1 MTVPPPMRLA
11 FTALGLLLA
20 ALWGL
25 SLAQPPEAT
34 SLGLD
39 ESWRI
44 GLTLA
49 TEHGLRFGRDIVFT
63 FGPLGFALKGS
74 PDPSLAIPTA
84 LFTALLAAV
93 AAGGV
98 WSAVAGRG
106 AWLLKLALVAIV
118 VFVATNVNLDYAA
131 LIGVVAL
138 LVRAGRYPAAA
149 PLVGLVVGAV
159 ALAGLLSKYTL
170 GLDALAAGG
179 AVWIAGAVRGPGRRR
194 RSALLAAAICG
205 AVVVLGLAVAF
216 GFSPDALAAYARGAA
231 EIAGGY
237 SAGMVIRGPRLQ
249 VAVALAVGAALVAL
263 ALLAVRERKLAPAL
277 LICAVMFLTWKHSF
291 VRQDGHILY
300 YFDMAAACAPL
311 LAVTLRRTTAVA
323 LGAATT
329 ALAFGAL
336 LWAQMQVYGVMGSLF
351 DPSRIAHGAAFLLHP
366 RSTEAELAAEGD
378 VALAPDRLPKA
389 VRARIGDATVN
400 VLPWETAIIQSE
412 RLRWAPLPVFQSY
425 SAYTPLLDGLNRDAL
440 VTRGAAF
447 VLYDYVSVDHRYPF
461 GEAPAATTEMVCRYT
476 VATPNIRT
484 VKSIN
489 GYVLLERA
497 AAAHCDAQPA
507 GRASGVA
514 INVPIAVPAAGS
526 PDAFVVASFA
536 LRPTLATT
544 LRTALWRGPEV
555 FLSARFDDGSQT
567 AYRAVAATLPDGVI
581 VSTVPRDAAEA
592 ERFFERR
599 AVGRVRD
606 VTIVAPTGSYTLDAV
621 TFTRER
627 RR

>member
-1 MTVPPPMRLA
+1 MTVPRPMRPAL
-11 FTALGLLLA
+11 TALGLLPA
-20 ALWGL
+20 VLWGL
-25 SLAQPPEAT
+25 SLAQPPAPT

-49 TEHGLRFGRDIVFT
+49 TKLGLSFGHDIVFT
-63 FGPLGFALKGS
+63 FGPLGFALKGA
-74 PDPSLAIPTA
+74 PDPALATATA
-84 LFTALLAAV
+84 LFTALLAAA

-106 AWLLKLALVAIV
+106 GALLKLVAVAVV
-118 VFVATNVNLDYAA
+118 VFVASNVTLDYAA

-170 GLDALAAGG
+170 GLDTLAAGG
-179 AVWIAGAVRGPGRRR
+179 AVWLVEAVRGPRRR
-194 RSALLAAAICG
+194 RRAALLAAAICG
-205 AVVVLGLAVAF
+205 AVVVVGLAAAF
-216 GFSPDALAAYARGAA
+216 RFSPEALAAYVRGAA
-231 EIAGGY
+231 AISDGY

-249 VAVALAVGAALVAL
+249 VAVALAVGAALALL
-263 ALLAVRERKLAPAL
+263 ALLAVRERKPAPAL
-277 LICAVMFLTWKHSF
+277 LVCAVMFLSWKHSF

-300 YFDMAAACAPL
+300 YFDMAAVCAAL
-311 LAVTLRRTTAVA
+311 LAVTLRRNTAIA

-336 LWAQMQVYGVMGSLF
+336 VWAQVQVYGTPGALF
-351 DPSRIAHGAAFLLHP
+351 HPARIARGAAYLLQP

-378 VALAPDRLPKA
+378 AALAPDRLPKA
-389 VRARIGDATVN
+389 VRDRIGDASVN
-400 VLPWETAIIQSE
+400 VLPWEMAIVQAE

-447 VLYDYVSVDHRYPF
+447 VLYDYISVDRRYPF
-461 GEAPAATTEMVCRYT
+461 GEAPATTAELLCRYT
-476 VATPNIRT
+476 MAVPNIRT
-484 VKSIN
+484 LKSFN
-489 GYVLLERA
+489 GYALLERGA
-497 AAAHCDAQPA
+497 SAHCDAEPA
-507 GRASGVA
+507 GSAAGVA
-514 INVPIAVPAAGS
+514 INVPVAVPPAGS

-536 LRPTLATT
+536 LRPTFATT
-544 LRTALWRGPEV
+544 VRTALWRGPEV
-555 FLSARFDDGSQT
+555 FLTARFDDGSQVT
-567 AYRAVAATLPDGVI
+567 YRAVAATLLDGVV
-581 VSTVPRDAAEA
+581 VSAVPRDGREA
-592 ERFFERR
+592 DRFFERQ

-606 VTIVAPTGSYTLDAV
+606 VTIVAPPGAYALDAV